1 MKQKGKESRRL
12 IITESSLWVISVTN
26 RNWNVKNN
34 RFHVQDPIGPQ
45 VNEQTSLLFQREAVS
60 GINLIMMPSSK
71 LPNTDLGT
79 QR

>member
-26 RNWNVKNN
+26 HNWNVKYN
-34 RFHVQDPIGPQ
+34 RFRVQDPIGPR
-45 VNEQTSLLFQREAVS
+45 VNEQTSWFFQREAVS

-71 LPNTDLGT
+71 LPNTGLGT
-79 QR
+79 